1 MIHSDLARTGWF
13 ECSHPL
19 MNKLVENTH
28 WGQKGNYLDVP
39 TDCPQRDERAG
50 WTADAQVFTKTAM
63 FNRDVAPFFTKWLVD
78 LCQDG
83 QRDDGAY
90 PDVAPSILGH
100 GNATWEDAAVI
111 CTYRQYEM
119 YGDTRVIERHYA
131 NLAKFMNH
139 LEKVSKNYLR
149 SAVPTATGCCWPA
162 RNSRT
167 FMAQPTTITAP
178 R

>member
-1 MIHSDLARTGWF
+1 
-13 ECSHPL
+13 

-83 QRDDGAY
+83 QRDDGA
-90 PDVAPSILGH
+90 VSRRGAP
-100 GNATWEDAAVI
+100 
-111 CTYRQYEM
+111 
-119 YGDTRVIERHYA
+119 
-131 NLAKFMNH
+131 
-139 LEKVSKNYLR
+139 R
-149 SAVPTATGCCWPA
+149 SSATATRPGKT
-162 RNSRT
+162 RR
-167 FMAQPTTITAP
+167 
-178 R
+178 